1 MLKTANSKLNTHP
14 VIRALCTCPPM
25 IGAIDSLRDEFTRR
39 GAEVVCPNFRQTLS
53 VEELIALVPQYDGW
67 IIGDDPATAEVFA
80 FGRAGRLRAAV
91 KWGVGTDN
99 VDFAGAKAAGFDV
112 ANTPGMFSEEV
123 SDVAVGYL
131 LGLAR
136 DLFVIDRGVRAGEWL
151 KPSGSSLMGKTV
163 ALAGFGNI
171 GRATARKLLAF
182 GLKVI
187 AYDPFFRPD
196 PALVVESAPWPE
208 RLGEADFVVLTCALT
223 NSSRHMVNTATLGC
237 MKPGV
242 RIVNV
247 GRGPLINERDL
258 LAALESGHVASAA
271 LEVFEE
277 EPLAEASPLRRFDR
291 CIFGSH
297 NSSNT
302 KEAVQRTSL
311 KAIELLFERLKRSE
325 RKK

>member
-1 MLKTANSKLNTHP
+1 MKILL
-14 VIRALCTCPPM
+14 TCPPM
-25 IGAIDSLRDEFTRR
+25 IGAIDSLRDEFARR
-39 GAEVVCPNFRQTLS
+39 GTEVVCPEFQQTLS
-53 VEELIALVPQYDGW
+53 VPALIALVPQYDGW

-80 FGRAGRLRAAV
+80 AGRAGQLRAAV

-99 VDFAGAKAAGFDV
+99 VDFAGARAAGFDV

-136 DLFVIDRGVRAGEWL
+136 DLFVIDRGVRAGGWP
-151 KPSGSSLMGKTV
+151 KPSGSSLTGKTV

-182 GLKVI
+182 GLEVI
-187 AYDPFFRPD
+187 AYDPFFRLD
-196 PALVVESAPWPE
+196 PALAVESAVWPE
-208 RLGEADFVVLTCALT
+208 RLEEADFVVLTCALT
-223 NSSRHMVNTATLGC
+223 DSSRHMVNAATLGR

-247 GRGPLINERDL
+247 GRGPLINEADL

-271 LEVFEE
+271 LDVFEE
-277 EPLAEASPLRRFDR
+277 EPLPDSSPLRQFDR

-302 KEAVQRTSL
+302 KEAVQRASL
-311 KAIELLFERLKRSE
+311 KAIELLFERLGGDLKPE
-325 RKK
+325 N

>member
-1 MLKTANSKLNTHP
+1 MLRIL
-14 VIRALCTCPPM
+14 LTCPPM
-25 IGAIDSLRDEFTRR
+25 IGGIDALREEFARR
-39 GAEVVCPNFRQTLS
+39 GAEVFIPKFRQTLS
-53 VEELIALVPQYDGW
+53 VPELIGLVPQYDGW

-80 FGRAGRLRAAV
+80 AGRAGQLRAAV

-112 ANTPGMFSEEV
+112 PNTPGMFSEEV
-123 SDVAVGYL
+123 SDVALGYL

-136 DLFVIDRGVRAGEWL
+136 DLFVIDRGVRAGTWP
-151 KPSGSSLMGKTV
+151 KPSGSSLTGKTV

-187 AYDPFFRPD
+187 AYDPFFAPQAGLD
-196 PALVVESAPWPE
+196 VESATWPQ
-208 RLGEADFVVLTCALT
+208 RLEEADFLVLSCALT
-223 NSSRHMVNTATLGC
+223 DSSRYMVNSATLDR

-247 GRGPLINERDL
+247 GRGPLINEADL

-277 EPLAEASPLRRFDR
+277 EPLPDASPLRRFDR

-302 KEAVQRTSL
+302 KEAVKRTSL
-311 KAIELLFERLKRSE
+311 KAIELLFENLEEPKPEPQGRPKQNLR
-325 RKK
+325 